1 MTALEK
7 EGKQPKTIAI
17 DGPGASG
24 KTTVGVHL
32 AEYLNY
38 CFLDTGVMYRTV
50 TALALRQRIGG
61 DDEAALTQLAKSA
74 AMEIAPLPGPNGVT
88 RVTANGRDVTGEIY
102 TPEVDRA
109 VSAVSM
115 VGEVRDALVL
125 RQRELAGTGG
135 IVMVGR
141 DIGTK
146 VLPKADLKVFLLASA
161 EERARR
167 RYEQNVARG
176 EDLAYEK
183 VLEDLKHRDKL
194 DSERKLSPLVAASD
208 ARHVDTD
215 ERTAEQ
221 VTEAICALFEN
232 S

>member
-1 MTALEK
+1 M
-7 EGKQPKTIAI
+7 GNKQPKTIAI

-24 KTTVGVHL
+24 KTTVGVQL
-32 AEYLNY
+32 AGRLGYR
-38 CFLDTGVMYRTV
+38 FLDTGVMYRTV
-50 TALALRQRIGG
+50 TALALRQRISV
-61 DDEAALTQLAKSA
+61 DDKAALTELAELAS
-74 AMEIAPLPGPNGVT
+74 MEIAPLPGPNGVT

-115 VGEVRDALVL
+115 VGGVRDALVL

-146 VLPKADLKVFLLASA
+146 VLPKAGLKVFLLASA

-183 VLEDLKHRDKL
+183 VLQDLKRRDKL
-194 DSERKLSPLVAASD
+194 DSERELSPLVAASD

-215 ERTAEQ
+215 GRTAKQ